1 MKEVDIERV
10 EDGNRDMDND
20 VRDWWQDRQRLRL
33 AAMREEEDNLRERER
48 ERFVLEE
55 KGLIKKIKTFF

>member
-10 EDGNRDMDND
+10 EDGNQDMDND

>member
-10 EDGNRDMDND
+10 EDGDRDMDND

>member
-33 AAMREEEDNLRERER
+33 AMMREEEDN
-48 ERFVLEE
+48 
-55 KGLIKKIKTFF
+55 